1 MHEYH
6 VLHQSERGRVLT
18 QERDEHPAEAIGKA
32 LIRSTSILTAI
43 STNFVDR
50 SGQFA
55 VNEPF
60 VAQAVRAVEGLL
72 AQATDELA
80 RLYEDVDLRWKSET
94 DPVAFPMA
102 QAARPVADQE
112 KEEVQLSARTYD
124 ELLRK
129 LTAAEVFAAD
139 ISESENDLLPL
150 LNNIKVELQRSRKS
164 A

>member
-1 MHEYH
+1 M
-6 VLHQSERGRVLT
+6 LHTACLGAEVILT
-18 QERDEHPAEAIGKA
+18 NDRDEHPAEAIGTVLVRA
-32 LIRSTSILTAI
+32 NSILSAI
-43 STNFVDR
+43 STNYIDKR
-50 SGQFA
+50 GQFA

-72 AQATDELA
+72 GQASAELVRMYDE
-80 RLYEDVDLRWKSET
+80 VDLRWKSDV
-94 DPVAFPMA
+94 DPEVLPLKTAVTRST
-102 QAARPVADQE
+102 QD
-112 KEEVQLSARTYD
+112 EVQLTARTYD

-150 LNNIKVELQRSRKS
+150 LTNIKDELKRSRKS

>member
-1 MHEYH
+1 
-6 VLHQSERGRVLT
+6 LT

-32 LIRSTSILTAI
+32 LVRSTSILTAI

-102 QAARPVADQE
+102 QAARPVVE